1 MKNFNTHHETQA
13 KIKDYFGFTNRAM
26 AQMMGIVYG
35 SYKNKASGISKS
47 FNQSDIDQLNKSIYK
62 KIQNFK

>member
-1 MKNFNTHHETQA
+1 MNTHHETQA

-26 AQMMGIVYG
+26 AKMMVIAYG
-35 SYKNKASGISKS
+35 SYKNKSSGINKT
-47 FNQSDIDQLNKSIYK
+47 FNQSDINQLMDSIDK